1 MRTSLARI
9 VETLSRARRAPAAL
23 DGFVDV
29 VLQKFENCRAGLDD
43 GALAPSHGDAFFR
56 PLYDAERDHLKDAIR
71 LEQPHLGDAGRD
83 AMFTQIDDLVRS
95 VTLPSYVRIAVRFTA
110 RERNGFYLLRE
121 PLHGLERAGWA
132 LAGTIVGGFVVWA
145 PFIPLWSKE
154 WVLPFFLA
162 GLVFPELRRWWEI
175 RRYERE
181 LNRIVARTDAEIR
194 RLDFGYLLRDET
206 RAVTPSPA
214 EKQVE
219 AGSHRR
225 AAPALE
231 KDSQA

>member
-1 MRTSLARI
+1 MRTSLARV
-9 VETLSRARRAPAAL
+9 VETLSRARRGPAAL
-23 DGFVDV
+23 DGFVDG

-43 GALAPSHGDAFFR
+43 GALARGDGDAFFR

-71 LEQPHLGDAGRD
+71 LEQPHLGEAGRD
-83 AMFTQIDDLVRS
+83 AMFAQIDGLVRG
-95 VTLPSYVRIAVRFTA
+95 VTLPSYVRIALRFTA

-132 LAGTIVGGFVVWA
+132 LAGAIVGGFVVWA

-162 GLVFPELRRWWEI
+162 GLVLPELRRWWEI

-181 LNRIVARTDAEIR
+181 LNRIVTQTDAEIQ
-194 RLDFGYLLRDET
+194 RLDLGYLLRD
-206 RAVTPSPA
+206 AAPAPPPSPA
-214 EKQVE
+214 EKQ
-219 AGSHRR
+219 AAGGSHRH
-225 AAPALE
+225 ATPALK